1 MSDVGPFAFVLCVSL
16 QCRGWGTDTAAPH
29 MNELYRKQMELY
41 EQTKRRESLSALSLA
56 ITTPR

>member
-1 MSDVGPFAFVLCVSL
+1 MGQTPTHLQSL
-16 QCRGWGTDTAAPH
+16 FMKCRGWGTDTAAPH